1 MDYEERGE
9 LDDVSL
15 LTDFASPLTEIALEL
30 INPLFLQVYLQTFP
44 ETGPVGVL
52 R

>member
-1 MDYEERGE
+1 MNYQKWRE

-30 INPLFLQVYLQTFP
+30 INPLFLQVYLQTLP
-44 ETGPVGVL
+44 ETGPV
-52 R
+52 